1 MLFKSVIFLDYSL
14 TKSLLALNPRKSV
27 QSVLS
32 AFYFLFFFLFSM
44 VSAQTSLSDKANDDI
59 YSSRQ
64 TIITKTVKEV
74 SPAVV
79 GINVTEIR
87 QYRDIWSSN
96 PYWRQMFGDRV
107 YSQPIKGLGSGAII
121 SPDGYILTNDHVA
134 GNAVEATVTLTD
146 GRIYTAKKI
155 VSDATS
161 DICLLKIEANNL
173 PYIKFGDSD
182 NIMIGEW
189 AIALG
194 NPFGLFSINDKPTV
208 TVGVISATNM
218 TLSPSNNRY
227 YVNMLQTDA
236 AINPGNS
243 GGPLVNAIGELIGM
257 NTMIYT
263 ADGSNGNVGL
273 GFSIPVNKIK
283 RIVEDL
289 KSKGKVDRDFW
300 TGLTI
305 LTVDETFAKTY
316 NLFANRGAII
326 TQLIKESPADKAGLK
341 VEDIIVSLDHY
352 KINNLESFLSY
363 IQEYRTG
370 DTVELKFIRGEKEM
384 TKKMKLERSK

>member
-1 MLFKSVIFLDYSL
+1 MNSIFLSFFDQ
-14 TKSLLALNPRKSV
+14 RKSV
-27 QSVLS
+27 KS
-32 AFYFLFFFLFSM
+32 AFYFFFAFAFALQ
-44 VSAQTSLSDKANDDI
+44 AQNSDRLKATDEI
-59 YSSRQ
+59 YTSRQ

-87 QYRDIWSSN
+87 QYQDVWSADPFWSQFFA
-96 PYWRQMFGDRV
+96 PRV
-107 YSQPIKGLGSGAII
+107 YNQKLKGLGSGAII

-155 VSDATS
+155 VSDQAS
-161 DICLLKIEANNL
+161 DICLLKIEADNL
-173 PYIKFGDSD
+173 PYLKFGNSD

-189 AIALG
+189 VIALG
-194 NPFGLFSINDKPTV
+194 NPFGLFDINDKPTV
-208 TVGVISATNM
+208 TVGVISATDM

-243 GGPLVNAIGELIGM
+243 GGPLVNALGELIGM

-263 ADGSNGNVGL
+263 ADGSRGNVGL

-283 RIVEDL
+283 RIVQDL
-289 KSKGKVDRDFW
+289 KTKEKVDRDFW
-300 TGLTI
+300 TGLNI
-305 LTVDETFAKTY
+305 LTVDENFAKTY
-316 NLFANRGAII
+316 NLFANRGVII
-326 TQLIKESPADKAGLK
+326 TQLAKNSPADKAGLA
-341 VEDIIVSLDHY
+341 VADIIISLDDY

-363 IQEYRTG
+363 IQEFRTG
-370 DTVELKFIRGEKEM
+370 DTVDIKFIRGEKEM
-384 TKKMKLERSK
+384 TKKMKLEKKS